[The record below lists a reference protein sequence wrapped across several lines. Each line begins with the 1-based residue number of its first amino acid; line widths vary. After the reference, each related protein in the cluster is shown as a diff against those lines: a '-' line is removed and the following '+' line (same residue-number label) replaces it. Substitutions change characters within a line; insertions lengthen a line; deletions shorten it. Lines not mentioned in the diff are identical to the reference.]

1 MVLLH
6 KDPNGESL
14 EDRITDSQTTNDTRN
29 AAFDRDLSELEGKI
43 ADLERKLT
51 QRDEMIDKMK
61 SETEAAQKVRI
72 FCR

>member
-14 EDRITDSQTTNDTRN
+14 EDRITDSQTNDTRN
-29 AAFDRDLSELEGKI
+29 AVSDRDLSELEGKI

-51 QRDEMIDKMK
+51 QKDEMIDKMK
-61 SETEAAQKVRI
+61 SEIEAAQKVCI

>member
-14 EDRITDSQTTNDTRN
+14 EDRITDSQTNDTRN
-29 AAFDRDLSELEGKI
+29 VVSDRDLSELEGKI

-51 QRDEMIDKMK
+51 QKDEMIDKMK
-61 SETEAAQKVRI
+61 SEIEAAQKVCI